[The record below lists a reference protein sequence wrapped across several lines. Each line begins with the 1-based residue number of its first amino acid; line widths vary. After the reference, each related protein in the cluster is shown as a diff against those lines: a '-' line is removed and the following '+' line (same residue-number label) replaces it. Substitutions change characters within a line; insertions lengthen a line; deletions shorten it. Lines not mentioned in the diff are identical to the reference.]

1 MDIAS
6 RLDMAMAAKGFRD
19 QKHLARE
26 SGVPHS
32 TINRILSGR
41 NKSMSITH
49 GQLLA
54 KTLGVSMFWLACG
67 DDDPNED
74 ECIRAA
80 LISRREEKLIHNFRK
95 CDADG
100 KSAILSAAEITK
112 QFSPSS

>member
-6 RLDMAMAAKGFRD
+6 RLDMAMEAKGFRD

-41 NKSMSITH
+41 NKTMSITH
-49 GQLLA
+49 GHLLA

-67 DDDPNED
+67 EEDPNED
-74 ECIRAA
+74 NEIRAF
-80 LISRREEKLIHNFRK
+80 LISRREERLIRLFRK
-95 CDADG
+95 SDADG
-100 KSAILSAAEITK
+100 QAATLVAAEAAAEVA
-112 QFSPSS
+112 PA